1 MCRVSDVADL
11 IGAVASLLWPLL
23 VIVALLVFGGQLLS
37 KLRSSADVTLE
48 IGGQRLNFKQAADQQ
63 ADMISDLQLELA
75 SLKRRLEAAEQAPPG
90 GATAVPADEDPADG
104 AWGSGDQPA
113 PGSGTSPRSILWVDD
128 HPENNVMLAETWRRD
143 GILVETARST
153 ADALRL
159 LDRQRYALVISDM
172 VRTESGVEVPDA
184 GLQLLYQVRA
194 RDAATPFALYGNVG
208 LYADAARAAGVTL
221 VTRSTFEL
229 VEYVSGLGIVAS

>member
-1 MCRVSDVADL
+1 
-11 IGAVASLLWPLL
+11 
-23 VIVALLVFGGQLLS
+23 
-37 KLRSSADVTLE
+37 
-48 IGGQRLNFKQAADQQ
+48 
-63 ADMISDLQLELA
+63 MISDLQLELA

-90 GATAVPADEDPADG
+90 GATVVPADEDPAD
-104 AWGSGDQPA
+104 AASGPADQRA
-113 PGSGTSPRSILWVDD
+113 PGHGTSPRSILWVDD